1 MEKPKL
7 ALRAW
12 GKLGGIERVSPF
24 GSGHINDTYLVEGA
38 GGRYILQRIN
48 TNTFQDVDGLMQN
61 IRLVAEFITE
71 QTRQAGGDVG
81 RESMRVIPCDDGRL
95 YHRDEEGSCWR
106 VLSYIEGSVCLQKA
120 RNEQDLFECAA
131 AFGRFQ
137 RQLGDFD
144 VSRLTETIPRFH
156 DTPKRY
162 QDFERAVQQD
172 TMGRAA
178 KVQREIEFVR
188 QHKADCRYLFD
199 LQQRGELPLRV
210 THNDTKLNN
219 VMIDEKTGRGICV
232 IDLDTVMPGLAV
244 NDFGDSIRFGAS
256 TAAEDERDLSKVS
269 CDLRLYE
276 VYVKGFMEGCGGALT
291 DREMEMLP
299 MGAILMTYECGIRFL
314 TDYLEGDHYFKISRE
329 GQNLDRCRTQFCLVK
344 DMEEKLPRM
353 QSIVEQYRK
362 TV

>member
-38 GGRYILQRIN
+38 NGRYILQRIN

-61 IRLVAEFITE
+61 IRLVTEFITE

-81 RESMRVIPCDDGRL
+81 RESMRVIPCDDGEL

-144 VSRLTETIPRFH
+144 ASRLTETIPRFH

-172 TMGRAA
+172 TMDRAA

-188 QHKADCRYLFD
+188 QRKADCRYLFD
-199 LQQRGELPLRV
+199 LQQRGELPPGGLPGAGGPA
-210 THNDTKLNN
+210 
-219 VMIDEKTGRGICV
+219 GR
-232 IDLDTVMPGLAV
+232 
-244 NDFGDSIRFGAS
+244 RK
-256 TAAEDERDLSKVS
+256 TAAAGHPQRHQAQQRPAGRTDDEGAVRHRPGYGDAGAVGA
-269 CDLRLYE
+269 RLWRH
-276 VYVKGFMEGCGGALT
+276 GPLW
-291 DREMEMLP
+291 R
-299 MGAILMTYECGIRFL
+299 
-314 TDYLEGDHYFKISRE
+314 
-329 GQNLDRCRTQFCLVK
+329 Q
-344 DMEEKLPRM
+344 
-353 QSIVEQYRK
+353 
-362 TV
+362 

>member
-61 IRLVAEFITE
+61 IRLVTEFITE

-144 VSRLTETIPRFH
+144 ASRLTETIPRFH

-178 KVQREIEFVR
+178 QV
-188 QHKADCRYLFD
+188 
-199 LQQRGELPLRV
+199 
-210 THNDTKLNN
+210 
-219 VMIDEKTGRGICV
+219 
-232 IDLDTVMPGLAV
+232 
-244 NDFGDSIRFGAS
+244 
-256 TAAEDERDLSKVS
+256 
-269 CDLRLYE
+269 
-276 VYVKGFMEGCGGALT
+276 
-291 DREMEMLP
+291 
-299 MGAILMTYECGIRFL
+299 
-314 TDYLEGDHYFKISRE
+314 
-329 GQNLDRCRTQFCLVK
+329 
-344 DMEEKLPRM
+344 
-353 QSIVEQYRK
+353 
-362 TV
+362 

>member
-12 GKLGGIERVSPF
+12 GKLGKIERVSPF
-24 GSGHINDTYLVEGA
+24 GSGHINDTYLVESDGK
-38 GGRYILQRIN
+38 RYILQRIN

-61 IRLVAEFITE
+61 IRLVTEFITA
-71 QTRQAGGDVG
+71 QTQKAGGDAA
-81 RESMRVIPCDDGRL
+81 RESMQVIPCDDGKL

-137 RQLGDFD
+137 RQLGAFD
-144 VSRLTETIPRFH
+144 ASRLTETIPHFH

-162 QDFERAVQQD
+162 QDFERAVQED
-172 TMGRAA
+172 AVGRAD

-188 QHKADCRYLFD
+188 QRREDCRYLFD

-219 VMIDEKTGRGICV
+219 VLLDERTMKGLCV
-232 IDLDTVMPGLAV
+232 IDLDTVMPGLSV
-244 NDFGDSIRFGAS
+244 HDFGDTVRFGANDCR
-256 TAAEDERDLSKVS
+256 EDEEDQSRVHFLPG
-269 CDLRLYE
+269 LYRVCE
-276 VYVKGFMEGCGGALT
+276 RGRRGADRTGEGGAALGRQA
-291 DREMEMLP
+291 DDAGMRHAL
-299 MGAILMTYECGIRFL
+299 
-314 TDYLEGDHYFKISRE
+314 
-329 GQNLDRCRTQFCLVK
+329 LDRLPAGGCL
-344 DMEEKLPRM
+344 L
-353 QSIVEQYRK
+353 
-362 TV
+362 

>member
-1 MEKPKL
+1 MEKPTL

-61 IRLVAEFITE
+61 IRLVTEFITE

-137 RQLGDFD
+137 RQLGDFGA
-144 VSRLTETIPRFH
+144 SRLTETIPRFH

-172 TMGRAA
+172 TMDRAA

>member
-1 MEKPKL
+1 MEKPTL

-12 GKLGGIERVSPF
+12 GKLGSIERVSPF

-61 IRLVAEFITE
+61 IRLVTEFITE

-81 RESMRVIPCDDGRL
+81 RESMRVIPCDDGEL

-137 RQLGDFD
+137 RQLGAFD
-144 VSRLTETIPRFH
+144 ASRLTETIPRFH

-219 VMIDEKTGRGICV
+219 VLLDERTMKGLCV
-232 IDLDTVMPGLAV
+232 IDLDTVMPGLSAH
-244 NDFGDSIRFGAS
+244 DFGDTVRFGANDCR
-256 TAAEDERDLSKVS
+256 EDEEDQSRVHFLPGLYRVCERGFLSQAGEVLTAREKEV
-269 CDLRLYE
+269 LRW
-276 VYVKGFMEGCGGALT
+276 GAK
-291 DREMEMLP
+291 
-299 MGAILMTYECGIRFL
+299 LMTLECGMRFL
-314 TDYLEGDHYFKISRE
+314 TDYLQGDVYFKIARPD
-329 GQNLDRCRTQFCLVK
+329 QNLDRARTQFTLVQQ
-344 DMEEKLPRM
+344 MEACWDELAPEESKL
-353 QSIVEQYRK
+353 
-362 TV
+362 

>member
-61 IRLVAEFITE
+61 IRLVTEFITE
-71 QTRQAGGDVG
+71 QTQKAGGDAA
-81 RESMRVIPCDDGRL
+81 RESMQVIPCDDGKL

-144 VSRLTETIPRFH
+144 ASRLTETIPRFH

-219 VMIDEKTGRGICV
+219 VLLDERTMKGLCV
-232 IDLDTVMPGLAV
+232 IDLDTVMPGSALY
-244 NDFGDSIRFGAS
+244 DFGDAVRFGAS
-256 TAAEDERDLSKVS
+256 TADEDEANTRLIRLDMDKYALFTRGFLEETRGFLQPEELKLLPLGVKVIT
-269 CDLRLYE
+269 CELA
-276 VYVKGFMEGCGGALT
+276 M
-291 DREMEMLP
+291 
-299 MGAILMTYECGIRFL
+299 RFL
-314 TDYLEGDHYFKISRE
+314 TDYLDGDLYFKIKSPDH
-329 GQNLDRCRTQFCLVK
+329 NLIRARAQLALLRDIEAQEDRMAQIAASL
-344 DMEEKLPRM
+344 
-353 QSIVEQYRK
+353 
-362 TV
+362 

>member
-12 GKLGGIERVSPF
+12 GKLGSIERVSPF

-61 IRLVAEFITE
+61 IRLVTEFITE

-144 VSRLTETIPRFH
+144 ASRLTETIPRFH

-162 QDFERAVQQD
+162 QDFEQAVLAAHRRMFD
-172 TMGRAA
+172 DILARREAAPSLVPVTMSTIPLVRMSRRLEGVAVMTRSDDHRRLADSVGMTGDWCRRGPA
-178 KVQREIEFVR
+178 YEI
-188 QHKADCRYLFD
+188 
-199 LQQRGELPLRV
+199 P
-210 THNDTKLNN
+210 
-219 VMIDEKTGRGICV
+219 
-232 IDLDTVMPGLAV
+232 
-244 NDFGDSIRFGAS
+244 FGALHCAQIKNLLAAGRDIS
-256 TAAEDERDLSKVS
+256 ADDEMWNVTRVIPPCAVTGQAAGTAAALGSDFIATDITELQ
-269 CDLRLYE
+269 RLLAADGVKLHLTEGECEGYE
-276 VYVKGFMEGCGGALT
+276 PL
-291 DREMEMLP
+291 
-299 MGAILMTYECGIRFL
+299 
-314 TDYLEGDHYFKISRE
+314 
-329 GQNLDRCRTQFCLVK
+329 
-344 DMEEKLPRM
+344 
-353 QSIVEQYRK
+353 
-362 TV
+362 